1 MYQLTR
7 EIHTPLFTHPV
18 RFLLLLHSTS
28 QWVTYRCARLSI
40 WPRDIYRGFEKQHQ
54 SSFYVIIVR
63 AVGWTLT
70 YLTVQNASLIDRPF
84 MCTWTYF
91 IIQMI
96 HNWCV
101 LPTVHSWLFSV
112 WWSFDEGM
120 IRSTLSIHLV
130 RNEHTKRD
138 PQVENE
144 YSRACKDAGKA
155 ATLHPDKWLPTA
167 DELDTMIEISEP
179 SEDDERKFRAAWKRL
194 RHTQRHYTE
203 NSFNTCY
210 WIIFV
215 AHGEGLHPASQ
226 GQTGKLCTG
235 NTTCRMLCERP
246 CDNVPVVK
254 ALLIC

>member
-1 MYQLTR
+1 MKYTHTSFDTPCQVSSLASLNATMSYISLRQAINLTER
-7 EIHTPLFTHPV
+7 HLPWF
-18 RFLLLLHSTS
+18 RKAASKFFLCHHCESRRMDVDLLNSTE
-28 QWVTYRCARLSI
+28 C
-40 WPRDIYRGFEKQHQ
+40 
-54 SSFYVIIVR
+54 
-63 AVGWTLT
+63 
-70 YLTVQNASLIDRPF
+70 SLIDRPF

-101 LPTVHSWLFSV
+101 LSTVHSWLFSV
-112 WWSFDEGM
+112 WWSLDEGM
-120 IRSTLSIHLV
+120 IRSPLSIHLV

-138 PQVENE
+138 PQVENK
-144 YSRACKDAGKA
+144 YSRVCKDAGKA

-235 NTTCRMLCERP
+235 NTTRRMLCERP